1 MESLW
6 TAFTN
11 YLTNTVLP
19 VVTSAGI
26 KLILAV
32 IFLVVGWKLINL
44 VSKKVGQ
51 SRAFRKMDVGASTF
65 LNSLI
70 SIALK
75 VILVITIAA
84 YLGVPMTSMVTAL
97 GSAGLAIG
105 LALQG
110 SLANLAGGLM
120 ILIFKQF
127 KVGDYVVLA
136 SGEEGTVTDISILY
150 TTLLTVDNRRVT
162 IPNGTLANGSVTNN
176 SAMSTRRVDLVFSA
190 SYDNDVELV
199 KSTLL
204 RVADECELIE
214 KDPAPAAFLSN
225 YNTSSMDYTLR
236 VWTTQANY
244 WSAQSWLREAMY
256 AAFAAENISIPYAQV
271 DIHVNKID

>member
-1 MESLW
+1 METLW
-6 TAFTN
+6 NSFVN
-11 YLTNTVLP
+11 YLTGTILP

-26 KLILAV
+26 KLILAAV
-32 IFLVVGWKLINL
+32 FLVVGWKLINF
-44 VSKKVGQ
+44 VGKKIAQ

-70 SIALK
+70 TIALK

-84 YLGVPMTSMVTAL
+84 YLGVPMTSMITAL

-127 KVGDYVVLA
+127 KVGDYIVLA

-150 TTLLTVDNRRVT
+150 TTLLTADNRRVT

-199 KSTLL
+199 KATLL
-204 RVADECELIE
+204 RVAGECTLIE
-214 KDPAPAAFLSN
+214 QDPAPAAFLGN

-236 VWTTQANY
+236 VWTTQENY
-244 WSAQSWLREAMY
+244 WDAQAWLREAMRK
-256 AAFAAENISIPYAQV
+256 AFEAENISIPYSQL
-271 DIHVNKID
+271 DIHVNKMD

>member
-1 MESLW
+1 METLW
-6 TAFTN
+6 TAFTK
-11 YLTNTVLP
+11 YLTDTILP

-26 KLILAV
+26 KLILAAV
-32 IFLVVGWKLINL
+32 FLVVGWKLINL
-44 VSKKVGQ
+44 VSKNIKK

-84 YLGVPMTSMVTAL
+84 YLGVPMTSMITAL

-127 KVGDYVVLA
+127 KVGDYIVLA

-150 TTLLTVDNRRVT
+150 TTLLTADNRRVT

-190 SYDNDVELV
+190 SYDNDIELV
-199 KSTLL
+199 KATLL
-204 RVADECELIE
+204 RVANACELIE
-214 KDPAPAAFLSN
+214 KDPAPAAFLGN

-236 VWTTQANY
+236 VWTTQKNY
-244 WSAQSWLREAMY
+244 WGAQSWLREAMRQ
-256 AAFAAENISIPYAQV
+256 AFEAENIKIPYSQL
-271 DIHVNKID
+271 DIHINKMD